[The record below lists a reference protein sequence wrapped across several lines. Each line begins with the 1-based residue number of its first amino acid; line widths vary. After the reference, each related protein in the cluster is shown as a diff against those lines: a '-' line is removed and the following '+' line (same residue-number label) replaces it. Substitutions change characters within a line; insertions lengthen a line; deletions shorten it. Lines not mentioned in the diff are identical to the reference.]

1 MNISQLKRGIIRL
14 NFDNLD
20 VTGLNV
26 DIILVNSYVKI
37 IY

>member
-20 VTGLNV
+20 VTGLKV

>member
-1 MNISQLKRGIIRL
+1 MNVSQLKRGIIRL

-26 DIILVNSYVKI
+26 DIILVNSDVKI